1 MSEDRELIA
10 VIDLIY
16 EAVLDG
22 SLWPHVL
29 VKLADVTGA
38 AQVSMTSRDKRTGSF
53 TTLSPRTD
61 PIWSAAYKDYWR
73 FHNPLWQQTTSWPAG
88 EIYTLD
94 RLVHKKVYSA
104 SPVFNE
110 WWQPSGRGLSAAGAN
125 LLKEDQFSVLIY
137 MANAP
142 GKDDLTE
149 RQIRIFQATLRHL
162 VRAVRISRQ
171 LWNLGLKQAA
181 PPEQF
186 DTLPHGAFLVD
197 SAARVVLANTAAR
210 RMLEDGEGL
219 ALQDSC
225 LTVTGGSDDL
235 QKLISVCA
243 QNLWIAEKPASDL
256 EILRTPPRSPLQVTV
271 APFQSKTPLT
281 DIPWIGVGAPAAIV
295 TVRDPDIDR
304 RRQESDLRRRYGLTA
319 AESGLVTEILKGDG
333 RAAAARRRGI
343 SGATAKTHLSSI
355 FEKTGTHRQAE
366 LIRLLLG
373 DNANSRELET

>member
-61 PIWSAAYKDYWR
+61 PVWSAAYKDYWR

-88 EIYTLD
+88 EIYALD
-94 RLVHKKVYSA
+94 RLVQRDVYSA
-104 SPVFNE
+104 TPVFNE
-110 WWQPSGRGLSAAGAN
+110 WWRPSGRGLSAAGAN
-125 LLKEDQFSVLIY
+125 LLKEDQFSLLIY
-137 MANAP
+137 MVNAP
-142 GKDDLTE
+142 GKDDLSE
-149 RQIRIFQATLRHL
+149 RQIRLFQATLRHL

-171 LWNLGLKQAA
+171 LWNLGLKHAA

-197 SAARVVLANTAAR
+197 ASARVVHANTAAR

-219 ALQDSC
+219 VLQEFTSY
-225 LTVTGGSDDL
+225 GGG
-235 QKLISVCA
+235 Q
-243 QNLWIAEKPASDL
+243 
-256 EILRTPPRSPLQVTV
+256 
-271 APFQSKTPLT
+271 F
-281 DIPWIGVGAPAAIV
+281 
-295 TVRDPDIDR
+295 
-304 RRQESDLRRRYGLTA
+304 
-319 AESGLVTEILKGDG
+319 G
-333 RAAAARRRGI
+333 RF
-343 SGATAKTHLSSI
+343 TKTH
-355 FEKTGTHRQAE
+355 R
-366 LIRLLLG
+366 RLWTKPVG
-373 DNANSRELET
+373 G